1 MNPAKAARPLTNPFQ
16 GARPP
21 AFLLAAVREWPIL
34 VALWAQRLVFA
45 EVFLYGG
52 AYLVYLLTRGLV
64 HDDTRAVG
72 IENGQQIVS
81 FQESLG
87 LLWEP
92 AWQAWAIEHV
102 YPIVVFLDW
111 AYIVTYWPVILG
123 LAVVLFI
130 LNRSRYYYY
139 RTVVM
144 FTLAGALLTFML
156 FPLASPF
163 AVPTV
168 ELVDT
173 IQSYGPRFYG
183 TPEMASYYN
192 VSAAMPSL
200 HFSWTVILGV
210 FFVRSLPGLWR
221 LLGVLYPVLTFFAIV
236 ITGNHFIVDAV
247 AGGLLVVCSFGL
259 VNLLQLA
266 KERMVASRP
275 G

>member
-1 MNPAKAARPLTNPFQ
+1 MNSAKAARPLTNPFHR
-16 GARPP
+16 ARLL
-21 AFLLAAVREWPIL
+21 AFLLTAVREWPVL
-34 VALWAQRLVFA
+34 AAVWGRRLVVAEVALYV
-45 EVFLYGG
+45 G
-52 AYLVYLLTRGLV
+52 AYVLYLLTRGLV

-72 IENGQQIVS
+72 IENGRQIVS

-92 AWQAWAIEHV
+92 AWQAWAIDHV

-123 LAVVLFI
+123 LAVALFI
-130 LNRSRYYYY
+130 INRSRYYYY

-144 FTLAGALLTFML
+144 FTLTGALLTFML
-156 FPLASPF
+156 FPVASPF

-173 IQSYGPRFYG
+173 IQSHGPRFYG

-210 FFVRSLPGLWR
+210 FFVRSLPGWWR
-221 LLGVLYPVLTFFAIV
+221 LLGVFYPVLTFFAIV

-247 AGGLLVVCSFGL
+247 GGGLLAVCSFGL
-259 VNLLQLA
+259 VNLLQRA
-266 KERMVASRP
+266 KERMAASRQD
-275 G
+275 